1 MAKSKTEEIAIIDFT
16 KFSIQQLPELQGKK
30 KEIDSIIKAN
40 PIVEITDNASY
51 ELAKKSRTTVKTL
64 RTNLEKEQKEV
75 NSRIKKNV
83 LEVVANEYN
92 SLINQVREKE
102 SERQEPITV
111 YEAKKEEERLEKQR
125 LEEERV
131 NGIKT
136 KIDEIATLFVNKIQ
150 SLSFGLINDFKE
162 ELSLFKTIQDKSSFQ
177 EFEVLYDDK
186 MDHIDNLLASRIAT
200 LSEQEEIRVEQIRL
214 AEERAENERKE
225 TIKKGINYWFDN
237 WSLVVDD
244 LQFSESKDL
253 FNSFVKEQAL
263 DCQEF
268 QSEYAEKRSSLIQK
282 FESKIALLKQIED
295 NRIAAEKLAKEKAD
309 FEAKQAENKKE
320 SEFTLKV
327 NKRIDE
333 LISYGLNFDFKSTY
347 TDGNFFVDVLDI
359 KTYSEEKWDKLI
371 EHIIKVSKEK
381 EDVVLEASEEL
392 EYVDPKDTL
401 TLRTTNEIDEI
412 ANNDSFVSIENYHEA
427 DVDPKGIIVNNE
439 ENLSENIQFENLD
452 ESGWEL
458 IRAEFSSVSIGYD
471 LDDFVNWLS
480 ENFLVPERKNK

>member
-30 KEIDSIIKAN
+30 EEVASVIKAN
-40 PIVEITDNASY
+40 PIVEIVDNSSY
-51 ELAKKSRTTVKTL
+51 ELAKKSRTAVKTL
-64 RTNLEKEQKEV
+64 RTGLEKEQKDV
-75 NSRIKKNV
+75 KKKIKEFV
-83 LEVVANEYN
+83 LDVVDGEYDLLVTLVKG
-92 SLINQVREKE
+92 SE

-150 SLSFGLINDFKE
+150 RLSFGLINDFKE

-200 LSEQEEIRVEQIRL
+200 LTEQEEIRLEQIRL
-214 AEERAENERKE
+214 AEEREKQRLELERIAEEQRLERERFEAEQKAIAEKQRIAQEKLDAERKE
-225 TIKKGINYWFDN
+225 
-237 WSLVVDD
+237 
-244 LQFSESKDL
+244 
-253 FNSFVKEQAL
+253 
-263 DCQEF
+263 
-268 QSEYAEKRSSLIQK
+268 
-282 FESKIALLKQIED
+282 FEE
-295 NRIAAEKLAKEKAD
+295 
-309 FEAKQAENKKE
+309 KQAEAKLKE
-320 SEFTLKV
+320 
-327 NKRIDE
+327 RIKQITDLG
-333 LISYGLNFDFKSTY
+333 LIYNVEANGYGLTEKAEHLFFDWQVIGFDDNNF
-347 TDGNFFVDVLDI
+347 
-359 KTYSEEKWDKLI
+359 
-371 EHIIKVSKEK
+371 
-381 EDVVLEASEEL
+381 EASINWFKEAIKNAQEV
-392 EYVDPKDTL
+392 EFI
-401 TLRTTNEIDEI
+401 EIP
-412 ANNDSFVSIENYHEA
+412 VTNYHEA

>member
-1 MAKSKTEEIAIIDFT
+1 MAKSKTDEIAIIDFT
-16 KFSIQQLPELQGKK
+16 KFSIQELPELQGKK

-102 SERQEPITV
+102 SERQEPITI
-111 YEAKKEEERLEKQR
+111 YEAKKEEERLEKLR

-150 SLSFGLINDFKE
+150 NLSFGFINDFKE

-200 LSEQEEIRVEQIRL
+200 LNEQEEIRLEQIRL
-214 AEERAENERKE
+214 TEERAENERKE

-237 WSLVVDD
+237 WSLVIDS
-244 LQFSESKDL
+244 LEFFESQGIFD
-253 FNSFVKEQAL
+253 SFVKEKAL

-268 QSEYAEKRSSLIQK
+268 QSEYAEKRSLLVKK
-282 FESKIALLKQIED
+282 FEAKISLLKQIED
-295 NRIAAEKLAKEKAD
+295 NRIASEKLAKDKAD
-309 FEAKQAENKKE
+309 FEEKQLEAKYQERKKFLVDEGFWNIYFQAECFERE
-320 SEFTLKV
+320 STAKLNLLV
-327 NKRIDE
+327 YTDE
-333 LISYGLNFDFKSTY
+333 TFEDFK
-347 TDGNFFVDVLDI
+347 LAI
-359 KTYSEEKWDKLI
+359 LKAKEE
-371 EHIIKVSKEK
+371 
-381 EDVVLEASEEL
+381 VVLEIPEEL
-392 EYVDPKDTL
+392 SQYPI
-401 TLRTTNEIDEI
+401 TTDE
-412 ANNDSFVSIENYHEA
+412 AFVSNYHES

-439 ENLSENIQFENLD
+439 ENLSENIQFESLDNLTWKDIYEKFEKDTSYD
-452 ESGWEL
+452 EYNSTV
-458 IRAEFSSVSIGYD
+458 F
-471 LDDFVNWLS
+471 FVHWLS
-480 ENFLVPERKNK
+480 ENFLVPERKK